1 MTEPALRHATYAD
14 LVALPDNVVGEIL
27 GGELHVQPRPTPRHA
42 TASSE
47 LGVVVGSEF
56 SFRSGGRGGW
66 RILDEPELHLG
77 GDVIVPD
84 IAGWRLPKLETLPD
98 TAHIE
103 LAPDWACE
111 VLSPS
116 TARKDRIVKQAIYA
130 REGVSHLWFVD
141 PLARTV
147 EVFALREGSWS
158 LAAAVADDAQ
168 VALPPFESLE
178 FPLARLWD

>member
-1 MTEPALRHATYAD
+1 MNEPAPRQAIYAD

-27 GGELHVQPRPTPRHA
+27 GGELYVQPRPAPRHA
-42 TASSE
+42 ASASE
-47 LGVVVGSEF
+47 LGGVVIGEF
-56 SFRSGGRGGW
+56 SFRSGGSGGW
-66 RILDEPELHLG
+66 RLLFEPELHLG

-103 LAPDWACE
+103 LAPDWVCE

-147 EVFALREGSWS
+147 EVFALRAGSWS
-158 LAAAVADDAQ
+158 LAAAVADDAH

-178 FPLARLWD
+178 FSLTRLWD

>member
-1 MTEPALRHATYAD
+1 MNERAAKRASYAD
-14 LVALPDNVVGEIL
+14 LVALPDDVVGEIL
-27 GGELHVQPRPTPRHA
+27 GGELYTRPRPAPRHA
-42 TASSE
+42 SASSE

-77 GDVIVPD
+77 EDVVVPD

-98 TAHIE
+98 APHIE
-103 LAPDWACE
+103 LAPDWVCE

-116 TARKDRIVKQAIYA
+116 TARVDRIVKQAIYA

-147 EVFALREGSWS
+147 EVSERREGSWS
-158 LAAAVADDAQ
+158 LASAVADEAS
-168 VALPPFESLE
+168 VALPPFEALE
-178 FPLARLWD
+178 FALGRLWD

>member
-1 MTEPALRHATYAD
+1 MNEPARRQATYAD
-14 LVALPDNVVGEIL
+14 LLALPENVVGEIL
-27 GGELHVQPRPTPRHA
+27 NGELHVQPRPAPRHA

-66 RILDEPELHLG
+66 RILDEPELHLD
-77 GDVIVPD
+77 GDVVVPD
-84 IAGWRLPKLETLPD
+84 IAGWRLPKLETLPE

-116 TARKDRIVKQAIYA
+116 TARKVRIVKQAIYA

-147 EVFALREGSWS
+147 EVFALQDGRWS
-158 LAAAVADDAQ
+158 LAAAVADAAR
-168 VALPPFESLE
+168 VALPPFEALEFSLE
-178 FPLARLWD
+178 RLWD

>member
-1 MTEPALRHATYAD
+1 MNEPAREPATYAD

-27 GGELHVQPRPTPRHA
+27 GGELYTQPRPTPRHA

-47 LGVVVGSEF
+47 LGGVIVGEF

-98 TAHIE
+98 TAYVE

-116 TARKDRIVKQAIYA
+116 TARKDRIVKQSIYA

-147 EVFALREGSWS
+147 EVFARQDGRWS
-158 LAAAVADDAQ
+158 LVAAVADAAH
-168 VALPPFESLE
+168 VALPPFETLE
-178 FPLARLWD
+178 FSLARLWD